1 MKVIIYQ
8 IVPELD
14 EKHLMFRDLQ
24 TIVSKSDGKI
34 PEEIY
39 ATVFEGNL
47 NAQNLEDVFRT
58 LNCAQPPE
66 YHARSL
72 SVSDIVEIIRSD
84 EDRNFYF
91 CDSFGFKPVSFD
103 KSAVHKN
110 QEE

>member
-1 MKVIIYQ
+1 MKVFIYQ

-24 TIVSKSDGKI
+24 TIVSKSGGKI
-34 PEEIY
+34 PEDIY
-39 ATVFEGNL
+39 GAVFAGEL
-47 NAQNLEDVFRT
+47 NAQNLEDVFRI
-58 LNCAQPPE
+58 LNCSQPPE

-72 SVSDIVEIIRSD
+72 SVSDVVEIIRSD
-84 EDRNFYF
+84 EESSFYF

-103 KSAVHKN
+103 KSAIHKN

>member
-8 IVPELD
+8 IIPELD

-39 ATVFEGNL
+39 GTVFEGSL
-47 NAQNLEDVFRT
+47 NAQNLEDVFRI
-58 LNCAQPPE
+58 LNCSQPPE
-66 YHARSL
+66 YHVRSL
-72 SVSDIVEIIRSD
+72 SVSDVVEIIRSD
-84 EDRNFYF
+84 EESSFYF

-103 KSAVHKN
+103 KSAIHKN

>member
-1 MKVIIYQ
+1 MKIKIYQ

-14 EKHLMFRDLQ
+14 EKHLLFRDLQ
-24 TIVSKSDGKI
+24 TIISETNGKV
-34 PEEIY
+34 PENIY
-39 ATVFEGNL
+39 KNVYEGDL
-47 NAQNLEDVFRT
+47 DAQNLEDVYRI

-72 SVSDIVEIIRSD
+72 SVSDVVEIIRSD

-91 CDSFGFKPVSFD
+91 CDSFGFKPVPFD

>member
-14 EKHLMFRDLQ
+14 EKHLMFRELQ
-24 TIVSKSDGKI
+24 TIVSKSGGKI
-34 PEEIY
+34 PADIY
-39 ATVFEGNL
+39 GAVFEGEL
-47 NAQNLEDVFRT
+47 NAQNLEDIFRI
-58 LNCAQPPE
+58 LNCSQPPE

-72 SVSDIVEIIRSD
+72 SVSDVVEIIHSD
-84 EDRNFYF
+84 EDSHFYF

-103 KSAVHKN
+103 KSAIHKN

>member
-24 TIVSKSDGKI
+24 TIVSKSGGI
-34 PEEIY
+34 PADIY
-39 ATVFEGNL
+39 GAVFEGEL
-47 NAQNLEDVFRT
+47 NAQNLEDVFRI
-58 LNCAQPPE
+58 LNCSQPPE

-72 SVSDIVEIIRSD
+72 SVSDVVEMIRSD
-84 EDRNFYF
+84 GESSFNF

-103 KSAVHKN
+103 KSAIHKN

>member
-24 TIVSKSDGKI
+24 TIVSKSGGKI
-34 PEEIY
+34 PADIY
-39 ATVFEGNL
+39 GAVFEGEL
-47 NAQNLEDVFRT
+47 NAQNLEDVFRI
-58 LNCAQPPE
+58 LNCSQPPE

-72 SVSDIVEIIRSD
+72 SVSDVVEMIRSD
-84 EDRNFYF
+84 EESSFYF

-103 KSAVHKN
+103 KTAIHKN
-110 QEE
+110 QED

>member
-39 ATVFEGNL
+39 GAVFEGNL
-47 NAQNLEDVFRT
+47 NAQNLEDVFRI
-58 LNCAQPPE
+58 LNCAQPQNIMLE
-66 YHARSL
+66 ACLCQTSL
-72 SVSDIVEIIRSD
+72 
-84 EDRNFYF
+84 
-91 CDSFGFKPVSFD
+91 K
-103 KSAVHKN
+103 
-110 QEE
+110 

>member
-72 SVSDIVEIIRSD
+72 SVSVVVEIMCSD
-84 EDRNFYF
+84 EDSNFYF
-91 CDSFGFKPVSFD
+91 CDSFGFKPVPFD